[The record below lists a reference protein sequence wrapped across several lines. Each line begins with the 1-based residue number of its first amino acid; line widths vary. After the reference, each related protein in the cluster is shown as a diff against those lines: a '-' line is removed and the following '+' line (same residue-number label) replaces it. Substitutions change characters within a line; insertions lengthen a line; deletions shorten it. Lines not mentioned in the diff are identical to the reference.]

1 MEAIVEEMDSE
12 KQVSINKKQL
22 KDEVVDY
29 LVGAVF
35 KGEFKPGHRLAETK
49 IARTLNI
56 SQGVVREAFQVLRT
70 RGFLESIP
78 FKGTFVRAFT
88 DQGLKDYFR
97 TRTEIEMIAVKWS
110 SELPED
116 PDNTAYLMKCIE
128 LMENYRKEGDKSLA
142 SKADLDFHRAM
153 LKVQTAHP
161 FCPHGRLLI
170 TDSGFHTGSISKRT
184 NIWLL
189 TGRPNC
195 TRVFSICSRVTLLRI
210 FGSNWKNT
218 SSTPIQPS
226 GDKEIILFFS
236 DEDSTKID
244 PTQEYREVL
253 KMNAERELQVLLEKE
268 AERSIKICQELV
280 RIPSEDP
287 PGDTADIAGYIFDL
301 FKSEGIDCEIV
312 SPHPEKPNVVARV
325 KGGKKGPRVVFNGH
339 MDTFR
344 VGDLDRWSH
353 DPFGGVLEGGRI
365 YGRGASDMKGGL
377 SASILSV
384 ILLNRMRD
392 SLTGEIAITCVS
404 DEEVFG
410 PWGSQY
416 LLKNHPDLRGD
427 ALINGEPS
435 SLENIRIG
443 EKGQYWF
450 RFTCHAEGG
459 HGAYAA
465 LKSSAINNMMKL
477 LNDLGR
483 LPESLNQVLITLKE
497 LWMRQRMSMTGSS
510 APVQQ
515 MQP

>member
-1 MEAIVEEMDSE
+1 
-12 KQVSINKKQL
+12 
-22 KDEVVDY
+22 
-29 LVGAVF
+29 
-35 KGEFKPGHRLAETK
+35 
-49 IARTLNI
+49 
-56 SQGVVREAFQVLRT
+56 
-70 RGFLESIP
+70 
-78 FKGTFVRAFT
+78 
-88 DQGLKDYFR
+88 
-97 TRTEIEMIAVKWS
+97 
-110 SELPED
+110 
-116 PDNTAYLMKCIE
+116 
-128 LMENYRKEGDKSLA
+128 
-142 SKADLDFHRAM
+142 
-153 LKVQTAHP
+153 
-161 FCPHGRLLI
+161 
-170 TDSGFHTGSISKRT
+170 
-184 NIWLL
+184 
-189 TGRPNC
+189 
-195 TRVFSICSRVTLLRI
+195 
-210 FGSNWKNT
+210 
-218 SSTPIQPS
+218 
-226 GDKEIILFFS
+226 
-236 DEDSTKID
+236 
-244 PTQEYREVL
+244 
-253 KMNAERELQVLLEKE
+253 MNAERELQVLLEKE

-483 LPESLNQVLITLKE
+483 LPESLNQVPDNVKGIMDEAKDVYDRLLCPGATDAALTASMNVGLINGGLSVNMVPEDCTAEVDFRLPPGINGDTLRGWVDQVVQGHSSCSFEEFISYDAFLTDPGHE
-497 LWMRQRMSMTGSS
+497 LVRIALSAAEETLGRKIHSTFSLGGTEARLWREWGVPSITYGPNHHNMGSADEYVVADELPFVTKIQAMTALRFLENKHRDGI
-510 APVQQ
+510 
-515 MQP
+515 